1 MTYFNAQGQ
10 GRVGWKSSGGGVITP
25 SIITNGL
32 ILNLDASNSASY
44 PGTGTTWTDLS
55 PTGNNGTLTNGVGY
69 TSANSGSLTFD
80 GINDY
85 VDMGNNPAYN
95 LTNISV
101 STWVRLTTD
110 TPNYSPIISRYS
122 SNINSTGTNYQGWLI
137 YYLKTTS
144 KFYVDGRES
153 SASYLQLSSNNTS
166 PINNW
171 YNVTWTKSGSTWS
184 LYINGVLD
192 KTLTLG
198 NGTTSFQPNGM
209 QLGGSIGW
217 GIGDKDYGKQDI
229 PAINI
234 YNRALSQGEVTQNY
248 NTLKT
253 RFGL

>member
-55 PTGNNGTLTNGVGY
+55 PNGNNGTLTNGVGY
-69 TSANSGSLTFD
+69 TSANGGALTFD
-80 GINDY
+80 GVNDY
-85 VDMGNNPAYN
+85 INMGNNTAYN

-101 STWVRLTTD
+101 STWVRLTTG
-110 TPNYSPIISRYS
+110 TPDYSPIISRYS
-122 SNINSTGTNYQGWLI
+122 SIGGTNFQGWFI
-137 YYLKTTS
+137 YYDKPSS

-153 SASYLQLSSNNTS
+153 SLSYLSLGSNNTYS
-166 PINNW
+166 LNNW
-171 YNVTWTKSGSTWS
+171 YNVMWTKSGSSWS

-192 KTLTLG
+192 RTLTLG
-198 NGTTSFQPNGM
+198 NGTTAFLFNNM
-209 QLGGSIGW
+209 QIGGSIGW
-217 GIGDKDYGKQDI
+217 GPGDKYYGKQDI
-229 PAINI
+229 PTVNM